1 MLYVFINY
9 LTMLTISQQGT
20 TKQRPRLDLDGFSY
34 VKDRTTS
41 EKIYW
46 RCIKYK
52 VDNCHARLHTC
63 PESTTILKNPGEHS
77 CKVDATENNIR
88 LFSQQVAERALTT
101 QETPEMII
109 TQCYKG
115 MS

>member
-1 MLYVFINY
+1 
-9 LTMLTISQQGT
+9 MLTISQQGT

-34 VKDRTTS
+34 VKDRTTG

-52 VDNCHARLHTC
+52 ADNCHARLHTC
-63 PESTTILKNPGEHS
+63 LESTTILKNPGEHS
-77 CKVDATENNIR
+77 CKVDATEKNIR

-115 MS
+115 TS

>member
-1 MLYVFINY
+1 
-9 LTMLTISQQGT
+9 MLTISQHGT
-20 TKQRPRLDLDGFSY
+20 SKQRARLDLDGFSY
-34 VKDRTTS
+34 VNYRTTD

-52 VDNCHARLHTC
+52 ADNCHARLHTC
-63 PESTTILKNPGEHS
+63 RESTPILKNPGEHTG
-77 CKVDATENNIR
+77 KVDATESHIR
-88 LFSQQVAERALTT
+88 LFSQQVAKRAFDT

-115 MS
+115 TSQ